1 MKATSDHELEQEV
14 IVHCFVTIFIKKGA
28 KEKMIA
34 RTLAGLVGV
43 LMLLNCFWWILDP
56 ASAAESL
63 SMPLLLGLESNSQ
76 IGDFTSFFFTAGLFA
91 CIGAYRAEHV
101 WLYPTISLIGSA
113 AFFRSYAVV
122 AHGSEPLV
130 STIIFEI
137 VISTILIFC
146 VLLMKKNSDLH

>member
-1 MKATSDHELEQEV
+1 
-14 IVHCFVTIFIKKGA
+14 
-28 KEKMIA
+28 MIA
-34 RTLAGLVGV
+34 RILAGLVGV
-43 LMLLNCFWWILDP
+43 LMLLNCLWWVLDP
-56 ASAAESL
+56 TSAAESL
-63 SMPLLLGLESNSQ
+63 SMPLLAGPGSNSQ
-76 IGDFTSFFFTAGLFA
+76 IGGFTSFFFTAGLFA

-130 STIIFEI
+130 STIVFEI
-137 VISTILIFC
+137 VISITLIFC